1 MIKEKYFNLRQ
12 FGEGGGDSGDASHD
26 SGEVQVV
33 YGKQEESSV
42 DTHEGDNS
50 HDADGEED
58 EQKKRKAEFEK
69 LIKGEYKDLYDESV
83 KSNIDRR
90 FKNANQSRHDLERVN
105 TALLPLYDKY
115 GIDVGDV
122 ESLENA
128 IQSDM
133 TLYADE
139 AEEMGLTPEQYAYI
153 KQTQISERRATNE
166 LEQLRGSQ
174 EAQRMYQGWLSQG
187 EELKAV
193 YPEFD
198 LATEVQNEKF
208 MALLRQDWSVAD
220 AYEAIHAKELITR
233 GIGTAAEAAQ
243 KNVVSNIRARGM
255 RPSENG
261 TGSKPGVIVKKDPS
275 QFDNK
280 DMEEIRR
287 RVANGEK
294 ISF

>member
-1 MIKEKYFNLRQ
+1 MNKEKYFNLRQ
-12 FGEGGGDSGDASHD
+12 FDGEGGGDSGDASHN
-26 SGEVQVV
+26 SGNVQVV
-33 YGKQEESSV
+33 YGKQ
-42 DTHEGDNS
+42 GDNS
-50 HDADGEED
+50 PETQGDNGHDADGDKD
-58 EQKKRKAEFEK
+58 EHEKRKAEFEK

-90 FKNANQSRHDLERVN
+90 FKNANQSRQELERVN

-115 GIDVGDV
+115 GIDVGDI
-122 ESLENA
+122 ESLEGA

-139 AEEMGLTPEQYAYI
+139 AEEMGLTPEQYAFI
-153 KQTQISERRATNE
+153 KQTQINERKATNE

-174 EAQRMYQGWLSQG
+174 EAQKAYQGWLSQG
-187 EELKAV
+187 EELKAA

-198 LATEVQNEKF
+198 LAAEVQDERF
-208 MALLRQDWSVAD
+208 MALLRQDWTVAD
-220 AYEAIHAKELITR
+220 SYEAIHAKELITR
-233 GIGTAAEAAQ
+233 GIGTAAEAVQ
-243 KNVVSNIRARGM
+243 KNVVNSIRARGM
-255 RPSENG
+255 RPAENG
-261 TGSKPGVIVKKDPS
+261 TGNKTGVIVKKDPS